1 MVGPYSLR
9 AMATNSA
16 GQTVGDSGC
25 QSMTV
30 RLGTAAI
37 VFDDPVAYAGN
48 NVRDTYTLR
57 VVKQSNE
64 TGPAPGG
71 QVQIALCS
79 TRTYPTTCA
88 ANPPNSV
95 AYLDMSGGAASTGT
109 ITMSEPSYVLTQD
122 VKDYNSRYQ
131 PVSTLTSDGLA
142 KPPTPTPTNAPT
154 STARATATATAT
166 SPTATPRLPTAT
178 AAPFPPTETVTPVPS
193 TATPRPP
200 TATATAT
207 ATATPSPTPPP
218 PSITISVSPSTLNLG
233 ALQPDCGAVPAGASC
248 TSTSNGATYIY
259 GSAITVSVTSSAA
272 WSAGCGR
279 QPQTSLSASA
289 DRLAI
294 RPVGTG
300 TWYSVPIVNG
310 SSVVGAGCVSS
321 FPAGKTTLTF
331 DLSVVVRG
339 ADPPGA
345 LGDIV
350 IFEVQPS

>member
-207 ATATPSPTPPP
+207 ATPSPTPPP